1 MTGSE
6 RREVD
11 NAIEADS
18 LRGNHSNHWREL
30 RLCVIESLLLRGLLL
45 AASAQRGFAAPPAG
59 RARCLVYYQRKN
71 VSHLKPS
78 IEELSRHKHC

>member
-45 AASAQRGFAAPPAG
+45 QRSEDSLRLQLVVHGALYTISARMSAT
-59 RARCLVYYQRKN
+59 
-71 VSHLKPS
+71 
-78 IEELSRHKHC
+78 